1 MNTQRVSLTLKILG
15 LLLLPT
21 ILCLSGFGI
30 ASALDRRSEVLSEA
44 DRDLDDYVRVLE
56 AALPPLAEHL
66 DQTSLIAAIERMAQ
80 RQRVHGIAL
89 YDRTC
94 HALARSEQFAA
105 SHAEVDAIACATR
118 SKNGQLRGTVRATR
132 ADLLVHAEI
141 VEGVSEVGIIVVGY
155 ELSEVR
161 EAVRSTTRRLALA
174 GLILLGIMALIAAFL
189 AQRFGGPLSALL
201 AGVKAVAAGDLTIRI
216 AERGALGTAQV
227 AHGFNQMT
235 TALAR
240 AQEQIERAEEQRHD
254 LERRILHAQA
264 LAAVGQFAASLAH
277 DIGSP
282 LSTILMASRISSEDP
297 SFSAEARKQF
307 DLVATQCDRVTRI
320 VKQLLSVAR
329 PARAERTNVD
339 LRGVVNEVIAFVDRE
354 ARARRVKI
362 RAELPSEP
370 VVIGAERDALLQMMV
385 NLASNALQ
393 AQPEGGKLVF
403 AVARTDRDAHIEVR
417 DAGPGV
423 PKEMRQRIFEPFFST
438 KPPEEGTGLG
448 LSIAATVAKDL
459 DGTIEVDDAPE
470 GGACIRVTIPMGT

>member
-1 MNTQRVSLTLKILG
+1 MNTQRVSLTVKILG

-21 ILCLSGFGI
+21 ILCLTGFGF

-56 AALPPLAEHL
+56 AAIPPLAAQL
-66 DQTSLIAAIERMAQ
+66 DETSLIAVLERMAR

-89 YDRTC
+89 YDRAC
-94 HALARSEQFAA
+94 HALARSEQFEA
-105 SHAEVDAIACATR
+105 SHAAVDAIACATR
-118 SKNGQLRGTVRATR
+118 PKDGQLRGTVRATN
-132 ADLLVHAEI
+132 ADVLVHAEV
-141 VEGVSEVGIIVVGY
+141 VEGVSDVGIIVVGY

-161 EAVRSTTRRLALA
+161 EAVRNTTMRLALA
-174 GLILLGIMALIAAFL
+174 GLILLGIMTLIAAFL

-201 AGVKAVAAGDLTIRI
+201 AGVEAVGAGDLSVRI
-216 AERGALGTAQV
+216 TERGALGTARV
-227 AHGFNQMT
+227 ARGFNQMT
-235 TALAR
+235 GALLRAR
-240 AQEQIERAEEQRHD
+240 EQLEVAEDQRRD

-297 SFSAEARKQF
+297 SFSPEARKQF

-329 PARAERTNVD
+329 PARAERTRVD
-339 LRGVVNEVIAFVDRE
+339 LNGVVNEVIAFVDRE

-362 RAELPSEP
+362 RAELASEP
-370 VVIGAERDALLQMMV
+370 VTIEADRDALLQMMV
-385 NLASNALQ
+385 NLASNGLQ

-403 AVARTDRDAHIEVR
+403 AVTHTDNEARIEVR

-470 GGACIRVTIPMGT
+470 GGACIRVAMPR